1 MKYTLKRKIY
11 IVISAAALLAVLVTI
26 FYLSAQTAKESSG
39 TSGGLISWLKDVLH
53 IDFSQDFIRTV
64 AHMCEFAGLGLLV
77 QNMEFSLKDK
87 TSPFLCALLSW
98 AYAWTDEIH
107 QIFVDG
113 RAFQLSDLFVDLAGI
128 ILGVAA
134 FNIVY
139 TLIKTKKKKSVSP

>member
-11 IVISAAALLAVLVTI
+11 IVVSAAALFAVLVTI

-39 TSGGLISWLKDVLH
+39 TSGGLISWLKDALN
-53 IDFSQDFIRTV
+53 IEFSQDFIRTV

-77 QNMEFSLKDK
+77 QNMEFSLKSK
-87 TSPFLCALLSW
+87 TKPLLCALLSW

-113 RAFQLSDLFVDLAGI
+113 RAFQFSDLFVDLAGI

-139 TLIKTKKKKSVSP
+139 ILIKKKKSVSP